1 MFQDDAP
8 CAPLHPGSTIPN
20 AACWRDSRPAWSVL
34 AGGCATTAPVA
45 PDTIEEVSAAPAPE
59 APEYIPVVRY
69 GRYTLV
75 ELAPTAAQRDLLL
88 QTIDVAMPED
98 ARATVGDGLRHVL
111 KRSGYGLCQT
121 ARAVI
126 ELYALPLPAA
136 HLHLGPM
143 TLRDALLTLAGPA
156 WELHADDRA
165 RQSASSGLATAWPP
179 TTHPHRPPPRRCR
192 RSRWRPRYRE
202 ASHERPATRPAF
214 NRRRGGAEPDV
225 ALAVRPQCLRGPRLP
240 GHERPGRPGAPRFP
254 PATPRS
260 AGDGPGRDRRGHP
273 AASGRRHG
281 GRPQRHPSILE
292 ARAAQVEKTS
302 FRCCYPAMRSARG
315 TCRPSRATPRCSRP
329 ATRPAAWRF
338 PDRSRSHEAIDHPS
352 ALLLAST
359 QWPAWAQQP
368 ATAPA
373 RNAQARSARLS
384 PAFWTTG
391 WRATGACNRRSGR
404 ATAN

>member
-1 MFQDDAP
+1 MCPSPPWFH
-8 CAPLHPGSTIPN
+8 HPERRLLAGFLGLL
-20 AACWRDSRPAWSVL
+20 WSVL

-126 ELYALPLPAA
+126 ELYALLLPAA

-165 RQSASSGLATAWPP
+165 RQI
-179 TTHPHRPPPRRCR
+179 C
-192 RSRWRPRYRE
+192 
-202 ASHERPATRPAF
+202 F
-214 NRRRGGAEPDV
+214 
-225 ALAVRPQCLRGPRLP
+225 
-240 GHERPGRPGAPRFP
+240 ERPGDSMAADNAPAP
-254 PATPRS
+254 PAT
-260 AGDGPGRDRRGHP
+260 
-273 AASGRRHG
+273 
-281 GRPQRHPSILE
+281 E
-292 ARAAQVEKTS
+292 AVQT
-302 FRCCYPAMRSARG
+302 
-315 TCRPSRATPRCSRP
+315 
-329 ATRPAAWRF
+329 F
-338 PDRSRSHEAIDHPS
+338 P
-352 ALLLAST
+352 L
-359 QWPAWAQQP
+359 
-368 ATAPA
+368 APA
-373 RNAQARSARLS
+373 V
-384 PAFWTTG
+384 
-391 WRATGACNRRSGR
+391 SGGQP
-404 ATAN
+404 